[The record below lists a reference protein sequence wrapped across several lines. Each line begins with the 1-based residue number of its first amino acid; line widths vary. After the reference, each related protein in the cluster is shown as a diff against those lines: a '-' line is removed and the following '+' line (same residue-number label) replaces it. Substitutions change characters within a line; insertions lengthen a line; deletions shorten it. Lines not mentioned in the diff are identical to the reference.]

1 MFGQVSSI
9 LHGAVA
15 DDIASCLAVVTAC
28 LGFGSYIMSAKAS
41 RQQELRERDVQ
52 RASEQRERQRDQYNL
67 QLDRFRRV
75 MSESLRPLTCA
86 MQSVE

>member
-1 MFGQVSSI
+1 
-9 LHGAVA
+9 
-15 DDIASCLAVVTAC
+15 
-28 LGFGSYIMSAKAS
+28 MSAKAS